1 MAKSKFIKE
10 YRGLF
15 AGLLIIMV
23 FTLGFVTATRLSVNT
38 SIVNQ
43 LQQITMSTRTNDMFN
58 PIVID
63 SDSGVMKIELTHPT
77 LTYIDENLPPVPPI
91 FDPSDVFIQFGRI
104 ENPIYSVLDWVDRG
118 QYLDDL
124 LLDGAEYDTY
134 CDNPDGTDTYYTHF
148 YIEWNT
154 GHTLAE
160 GYTYVL
166 LVDFYD
172 ADDEF
177 HCCEDLWELMG
188 WWGED
193 GEFDMIR
200 RPRRTIDGMSINVLP
215 PEEEEY
221 VRDLLINCD
230 YVSFFEYQMSLD
242 TEDTTPTDTPT
253 GTPANGNGDQIA
265 GGWLNGYDISS
276 SMQNWVFLIIL
287 ILVLGFLGFIIF
299 IIVYFN
305 KKKKK

>member
-10 YRGLF
+10 YRGLV
-15 AGLLIIMV
+15 AGLLVIMV

-63 SDSGVMKIELTHPT
+63 SNSGTMKIELTHPI
-77 LTYIDENLPPVPPI
+77 LTYIDENLPDIGI
-91 FDPSDVFIQFGRI
+91 FDPSDVFIQFGRV
-104 ENPIYSVLDWVDRG
+104 ENPVESVIDWVDRG
-118 QYLDDL
+118 QYLVNL
-124 LLDGAEYDTY
+124 LLYDAEYDTY
-134 CDNPDGTDTYYTHF
+134 CNNPDGTNTYYTHF
-148 YIEWNT
+148 YIEWDT
-154 GHTLAE
+154 GYTLEE

-172 ADDEF
+172 ADNEF
-177 HCCEDLWELMG
+177 HCCEDLWEIMG
-188 WWGED
+188 WWGEN
-193 GEFDMIR
+193 GEFDIIG
-200 RPRRTIDGMSINVLP
+200 RPRPTTEGCSINVLP

-221 VRDLLINCD
+221 VRDLLTNCD
-230 YVSFFEYQMSLD
+230 YVSFFEYQESTD
-242 TEDTTPTDTPT
+242 TEDTTPTPTPT
-253 GTPANGNGDQIA
+253 NGDGDGNGPLA

-299 IIVYFN
+299 IIVYF
-305 KKKKK
+305 KKKKKK